1 MPERKEAGPVSTV
14 LQIRNVKLAE
24 MQILIDWAAAEG
36 WNPGLSDADCF
47 FAADPQGFFVAE
59 LAGEPVGCIS
69 AVAYGTGFGFI
80 GFYIVRPEYRGLGY
94 GMRLWQAAMD
104 YLGPR
109 NIGLDGVVAQQANY
123 QKSGFQLA
131 YRNIRYV
138 AQNGS
143 KPLATVG
150 VVPLAEVPFEQ
161 LAAYDR
167 AMFCFERAAFL
178 QQWISRPRT
187 CARGILRQDRL
198 AGYGVLRACRE
209 GCKIGPLFADG
220 PTEAAELFAALTMEQ
235 RERPVFLD
243 VPAAN
248 LDALALVEKQGMVP
262 VFETARMYTGA
273 PPPSPMSKV
282 FGVTSFELG

>member
-1 MPERKEAGPVSTV
+1 MSTV
-14 LQIRNVKLAE
+14 LQIRNVNLSE
-24 MQILIDWAAAEG
+24 MHLLINWAAAEG
-36 WNPGLSDADCF
+36 WNPGLSDAECF
-47 FAADPQGFFVAE
+47 FAADSQGFFVAE

-80 GFYIVRPEYRGLGY
+80 GFYIVRPEYRGRGY
-94 GMRLWQAAMD
+94 GMRLWQAAMN

-131 YRNIRYV
+131 YRNIRYEMRIL
-138 AQNGS
+138 N
-143 KPLATVG
+143 KPSVTVG

-161 LAAYDR
+161 LVAYDQTMFAFDR
-167 AMFCFERAAFL
+167 AVFL
-178 QQWISRPRT
+178 QQWISRSGT
-187 CARGILRQDRL
+187 NARGIIRQGRL
-198 AGYGVLRACRE
+198 AGYGVLRTCRE

-235 RERPVFLD
+235 HEEPVFLD
-243 VPAAN
+243 VPAVN
-248 LDALALVEKQGMVP
+248 PDALALVSNQGMAP
-262 VFETARMYTGA
+262 VFETARMYTGT
-273 PPPSPMSKV
+273 PPPVPLMKL

>member
-1 MPERKEAGPVSTV
+1 MSTV
-14 LQIRNVKLAE
+14 LQIRNVNLAE

-69 AVAYGTGFGFI
+69 AVAYGAGFGFI
-80 GFYIVRPEYRGLGY
+80 GFYIVRPEYRGRGY
-94 GMRLWQAAMD
+94 GMRLWQAAMN

-123 QKSGFQLA
+123 QKSGFKLA

-138 AQNGS
+138 AQSLS

-167 AMFCFERAAFL
+167 TMFAFDRTVFL
-178 QQWISRPRT
+178 QQWISRPGT
-187 CARGILRQDRL
+187 CGRGIIRQGRL
-198 AGYGVLRACRE
+198 AGYGVLRTCRE

-220 PTEAAELFAALTMEQ
+220 PTEAAELLAALTMEQ
-235 RERPVFLD
+235 REGPVFLD
-243 VPAAN
+243 VPAVN
-248 LDALALVEKQGMVP
+248 PDALALVSNQGMAP
-262 VFETARMYTGA
+262 VFETARMYTGT
-273 PPPSPMSKV
+273 PPPVPLMKL

>member
-1 MPERKEAGPVSTV
+1 MSETM
-14 LQIRNVKLAE
+14 QIRNVGLHE
-24 MQILIDWAAAEG
+24 MQLLVDWAAAEG
-36 WNPGLSDADCF
+36 WNPGLHDTECF
-47 FAADPQGFFVAE
+47 FAADPQGFFVGE
-59 LAGEPVGCIS
+59 IAGAPVGCIS
-69 AVAYGTGFGFI
+69 AVAYGQEFGFI
-80 GFYIVRPEYRGLGY
+80 GFYIVRPEYRGQGY
-94 GMRLWQAAMD
+94 GMQLWQAAMR

-123 QKSGFQLA
+123 QKSGFKLA

-138 AQNGS
+138 AQNLS

-161 LAAYDR
+161 LVAYDR
-167 AMFCFERAAFL
+167 ALFAFDRATFL
-178 QQWISRPRT
+178 QQWISSPRT
-187 CARGILRQDRL
+187 CALGILRQDRL
-198 AGYGVLRACRE
+198 AGYGVLRVCRE

-235 RERPVFLD
+235 REGPVFLD
-243 VPAAN
+243 VPAVN
-248 LDALALVEKQGMVP
+248 PDALSLVENQGMTP

-273 PPPSPMSKV
+273 PPPIPLAKL

>member
-1 MPERKEAGPVSTV
+1 MSTV
-14 LQIRNVKLAE
+14 LQIRNVNRAE

-36 WNPGLSDADCF
+36 WNPGLADADCF

-69 AVAYGTGFGFI
+69 AVAYGPGFGFI
-80 GFYIVRPEYRGLGY
+80 GLYIVRSEYRGRGY
-94 GMRLWQAAMD
+94 GMQLWQAAMH
-104 YLGPR
+104 YLGAR
-109 NIGLDGVVAQQANY
+109 NIGLDGVVAQQSNY

-138 AQNGS
+138 LKNGS
-143 KPLATVG
+143 KPLVTVG
-150 VVPLAEVPFEQ
+150 IVPLAEIPFEQ

-167 AMFCFERAAFL
+167 TLFAFDRAAFL
-178 QQWISRPRT
+178 QQWISRPRS
-187 CARGILRQDRL
+187 CALGILRQDRL
-198 AGYGVLRACRE
+198 AGYGVLRVCRE

-220 PTEAAELFAALTMEQ
+220 PTEASELFAALTMEQ
-235 RERPVFLD
+235 REGPMFLD
-243 VPAAN
+243 VPAVN
-248 LDALALVEKQGMVP
+248 PDALALVENQDMAP

-273 PPPSPMSKV
+273 PPPIPLAKL

>member
-1 MPERKEAGPVSTV
+1 MSTV
-14 LQIRNVKLAE
+14 LQIRNVNLSE
-24 MQILIDWAAAEG
+24 MHLLINWAAAEG
-36 WNPGLSDADCF
+36 WNPGLSDAECF

-80 GFYIVRPEYRGLGY
+80 GFYIVRPEYRGRGY
-94 GMRLWQAAMD
+94 GMRLWQAAMN

-131 YRNIRYV
+131 YRNIRYEMRIL
-138 AQNGS
+138 N
-143 KPLATVG
+143 KPPVTVG

-161 LAAYDR
+161 LVAYDR
-167 AMFCFERAAFL
+167 TMFAFDRAVFL
-178 QQWISRPRT
+178 QQWISRPGIN
-187 CARGILRQDRL
+187 ARGIIRQGRL
-198 AGYGVLRACRE
+198 AGYGVLRTCRE

-235 RERPVFLD
+235 REGPVFLD

-248 LDALALVEKQGMVP
+248 PDALALVSNQGMAP
-262 VFETARMYTGA
+262 VFETARMYTGT
-273 PPPSPMSKV
+273 PPPVPLMKL